1 MIDANIPAEPGM
13 TVSEIDTPALVIEL
27 DKFES
32 NLKIMADYCAQQKIN
47 LRPHAKTH
55 KSLEVA
61 ALQIDRG
68 AVGICCQKVSEA
80 EIFVAGGIQDV
91 FITNELVGSKKIS
104 RLVNL
109 AKQARIS
116 VCVDNA
122 QNIRS
127 LSAAA
132 QQSRIDLNVFLE
144 VDIGGGRCGVAPG
157 KPTLEMVRTIDN
169 TPYLNFQG
177 LQVYHGKAQH
187 IRSFSDRR
195 DAISQSLETVL
206 DILNE
211 IEASEFLCPVISGAG
226 TGSYL
231 FEAGSGIYTELQ
243 CGSYIFMDADYG
255 SILSA
260 QGNNL
265 LDSFENSLFVLT
277 SVMSKPSSMNAVCD
291 AGLKA
296 HSIDSGLPTVSKRP
310 SILYRHASD
319 EHGVLEDK
327 EGSLSLGDKLYL
339 VPGHCDP
346 TVNLHDWY
354 VGVRNGLVESIWP
367 VSARGMIF

>member
-1 MIDANIPAEPGM
+1 MIEANIPAEPGM

-27 DKFES
+27 DTFED
-32 NLKIMADYCAQQKIN
+32 NLTIMADYCAQQKIN

-55 KSLEVA
+55 KSVDIA

-122 QNIRS
+122 ENIRS

-132 QQSRIDLNVFLE
+132 HQSRIDLDVFLE
-144 VDIGGGRCGVAPG
+144 VDIGGGRCGVQPG
-157 KPTLEMVRTIDN
+157 KPTLEMVRLIDS
-169 TPYLNFQG
+169 TPHLNFQG
-177 LQVYHGKAQH
+177 LQAYYGKAQH
-187 IRSFSDRR
+187 IRSFADRR
-195 DAISQSLETVL
+195 AAIGQSLETVSANL
-206 DILNE
+206 KM
-211 IEASEFLCPVISGAG
+211 IETAGFHCPAVSGAG
-226 TGSYL
+226 TGSYP

-243 CGSYIFMDADYG
+243 CGSYIFMDVDYG
-255 SILSA
+255 SVLNA
-260 QGNNL
+260 QGANL
-265 LDSFENSLFVLT
+265 LDSFQNSLFILT
-277 SVMSKPSSMNAVCD
+277 SIMSKPSSMMAVCD

-296 HSIDSGLPTVSKRP
+296 HSIDSGLPTVRNRP
-310 SILYRHASD
+310 SILYRKPSD

-327 EGSLSLGDKLYL
+327 EGSLSLGDRLYL

-354 VGVRNGLVESIWP
+354 VGIRNGLVESVWP

>member
-1 MIDANIPAEPGM
+1 MIEANIPAEPGM

-27 DKFES
+27 DTFEN
-32 NLKIMADYCAQQKIN
+32 NLTIMADYCAQQKIN

-55 KSLEVA
+55 KSVDIA

-80 EIFVAGGIQDV
+80 EVFVAGGIQDV

-122 QNIRS
+122 ENIRS

-132 QQSRIDLNVFLE
+132 HQSRIDLDVFLE
-144 VDIGGGRCGVAPG
+144 VDIGGGRCGVQPG
-157 KPTLEMVRTIDN
+157 NPTLEMVRLIDS
-169 TPYLNFQG
+169 TPHLNFQG
-177 LQVYHGKAQH
+177 LQAYHGKAQH
-187 IRSFSDRR
+187 IRSFADRR
-195 DAISQSLETVL
+195 AAIGQSLETVSA
-206 DILNE
+206 ILKM
-211 IEASEFLCPVISGAG
+211 IETAGFLCPVVSGAG
-226 TGSYL
+226 TGSYP

-243 CGSYIFMDADYG
+243 CGSYIFMDVDYG
-255 SILSA
+255 SVLSA
-260 QGNNL
+260 QGADL
-265 LDSFENSLFVLT
+265 LDSFQNSLFILT
-277 SVMSKPSSMNAVCD
+277 SIMSKPSSMMAVCD

-296 HSIDSGLPTVSKRP
+296 HSIDSGLPTVRNRS
-310 SILYRHASD
+310 SILYRKPSD

-327 EGSLSLGDKLYL
+327 EGSLSLGDRLYL

-354 VGVRNGLVESIWP
+354 VGIRNGLVESVWP